1 MHFRCVSFQALDKT
15 SLEEEGLSAQDQK
28 CNPFKVSQAYK
39 SHHLGTGS
47 CRDCACS
54 LLPRGNMCDLH
65 TVGISVRGLPP
76 VTCRSND
83 LNPRDWTVYMISLT
97 RAVHRIEN
105 AQRRF

>member
-1 MHFRCVSFQALDKT
+1 MRIVPSARQDNG

-39 SHHLGTGS
+39 SYYLGTGS

-54 LLPRGNMCDLH
+54 LLPRGNMCNLH

-76 VTCRSND
+76 VTCRDND